1 MPSDIIVVRGAPGSG
16 KSSVAR
22 HLGRQ
27 LPTGATIE
35 VDTIRGMIHHIQWEC
50 DELHIDAIHAAVS
63 GAIAYLERG
72 YRPVVLVDTFGFG
85 RLELAL
91 AALGPR
97 TVSVHS
103 LTCHNLVL
111 SLRLW
116 TRLVGY
122 RNASAARRFNAHI
135 AADQAKH
142 AGVLDTTWR
151 HSAAIARRILVQDG
165 WIS

>member
-22 HLGRQ
+22 HLGKQ

-35 VDTIRGMIHHIQWEC
+35 VDTVRGMIHHIQWER
-50 DELHIDAIHAAVS
+50 DEEHIDAIHAAVR
-63 GAIAYLERG
+63 ATIAYLERG

-97 TVSVHS
+97 SVSVHS
-103 LTCHNLVL
+103 LTCQNFVL

-116 TRLVGY
+116 TRPVGY
-122 RNASAARRFNAHI
+122 RNASAARRFNVHI
-135 AADQAKH
+135 AADQTHH
-142 AGVLDTTWR
+142 AGLLDTTWR
-151 HSAAIARRILVQDG
+151 RSAAIARRILLQEG
-165 WIS
+165 WVS